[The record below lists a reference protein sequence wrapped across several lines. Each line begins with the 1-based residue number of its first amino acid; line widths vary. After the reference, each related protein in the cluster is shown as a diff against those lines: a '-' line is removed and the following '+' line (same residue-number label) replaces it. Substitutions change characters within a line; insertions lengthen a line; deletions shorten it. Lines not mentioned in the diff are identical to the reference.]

1 MNNMQIHFWDI
12 LHGWDQ
18 TATLMLNHFHSPAS
32 DQFMIFM
39 SDKAVWFPLY
49 ALIAYFL
56 IRRLGVKKGLIAIL
70 CMGLTLVLCDQTS
83 TLLKYSV
90 ARLRPCYSS
99 QMILG
104 GLHVLENRG
113 NFFGFFS
120 AHAANAFGFAMCS
133 SLLFRYDKQR
143 KYTIFIIGIFFW
155 ATVLS
160 LSRIFVGKHYLGDI
174 CVGAIIGSTY
184 GALIALSAKWFFSR
198 VIDKIHRTPEAA

>member
-1 MNNMQIHFWDI
+1 MQIHFWDI